1 MNGHNLDVLM
11 CGPFITPVSSTP
23 LPGRGNWRGYLRE
36 ATAKSFCV
44 RAILVGTAVRP
55 WDESGLPEP
64 GRFLWVEPARTK
76 KKKASECAKYLH
88 RMHYIHRTWHAEK
101 YPTAQNN

>member
-64 GRFLWVEPARTK
+64 GRLLWVEPARTK
-76 KKKASECAKYLH
+76 KKKGVRMCRISSQNALH
-88 RMHYIHRTWHAEK
+88 
-101 YPTAQNN
+101 PQNLAR